1 MYVTNINRQTKSKIE
16 RTFTTCVALLYP
28 YHVVLLYLLMLFE
41 KQLENIIFFTR
52 PKKRT
57 TKQKTRVRRRT

>member
-16 RTFTTCVALLYP
+16 RTFTTCDPLPYP

-41 KQLENIIFFTR
+41 KLENIFFTR
-52 PKKRT
+52 RPKRT
-57 TKQKTRVRRRT
+57 TKQTRVRKNVN

>member
-16 RTFTTCVALLYP
+16 RSFTTCVPLLYP

-41 KQLENIIFFTR
+41 KLENIFHSTE
-52 PKKRT
+52 KNNNNK
-57 TKQKTRVRRRT
+57 KQKTRVRRT